1 MIIYPFCCESP
12 DGNCELPLCLAF
24 QVDVL
29 LHCAMQD
36 LHDGLWLKE
45 LGFPPSGI
53 QTWLGNLPSMGILI
67 EKIIYKRIFSLSWI
81 TRG

>member
-1 MIIYPFCCESP
+1 
-12 DGNCELPLCLAF
+12 
-24 QVDVL
+24 
-29 LHCAMQD
+29 MQD

-67 EKIIYKRIFSLSWI
+67 EKIIYKRIFSQVGLPESKWCERGSDLEIEPGSQVSFPI
-81 TRG
+81 TAADTT